1 MNGQAES
8 PNDSH
13 DATTL
18 RRIPS
23 LIAGPRHRGH
33 VAFLRFHRI
42 RSAADSAL
50 HGDPRGPPYE
60 TQPVGTADPVTGWA
74 LGSRS
79 LRCPP
84 HITQPEPETGARWGR
99 RERPAS
105 RKSPSLGDSGASE
118 LDGPLQGFARSA
130 SRRRL
135 EVLAHRARR
144 HPSMGY
150 VPLRG
155 SPGPARH
162 LVRSRPRRSEE
173 RPDRAPRGTGRE
185 TGAPFR
191 EPVDDACAPRCGTAN
206 PGRASAEAGP

>member
-1 MNGQAES
+1 LNGQAES
-8 PNDSH
+8 PNVPR

-42 RSAADSAL
+42 RSRASRAL
-50 HGDPRGPPYE
+50 QYDPCGPPYE
-60 TQPVGTADPVTGWA
+60 TRQVSTVDPVTGWA

-79 LRCPP
+79 LRRPP
-84 HITQPEPETGARWGR
+84 HITQPKPETGTRWGR
-99 RERPAS
+99 RERSAS
-105 RKSPSLGDSGASE
+105 RKTPSLGGSGASE

-162 LVRSRPRRSEE
+162 LVRSRPHRSVE
-173 RPDRAPRGTGRE
+173 RPDKAPRGTGRE
-185 TGAPFR
+185 AGAPFR
-191 EPVDDACAPRCGTAN
+191 EPVHDACAARCGTAALAK
-206 PGRASAEAGP
+206 ASAEAGP